1 MTEDQSVFPVTLW
14 YSTLGMGDGHDFAT
28 RGYLRSLMKVGF
40 FGLRLPPS
48 ISTSVLMLDEE
59 ADPDI
64 KQFAPLTR
72 PPDVARMKPLTLIKA
87 GDPRIGTTKTID
99 GTDRFG
105 KPMPMEV
112 QVTEGSIDLD
122 VEQEYVSTAR
132 QEVRSVVI
140 HHDPASIAR
149 HYTTLTKRG
158 KPNQV
163 GYVGVTVWETSHI
176 PDAVAMILN
185 ELHAIVVPSEHTKKA
200 LESSGVDIPVE
211 VVRHTFDP
219 ERWSYP
225 TMEELQYKERDSR
238 EKYVFYAIAT
248 PIERKNLKGLM
259 RAYFKAFENR
269 DDVILMIKTSGKKAE
284 IKPVANQALEESSI
298 TGKRPALKILSGNWP
313 TDKIRAFHLNGDCY
327 VSACR
332 AEGFGLCEMEAKL
345 CGSRVITS
353 EWGAAQEFL
362 THRVSAGGEMV
373 GSPYRGTY
381 EMNMVDNVRMTT
393 GDDILIPCDL
403 IPVEGMYGIGC
414 YDEDQQ
420 WADPKEEALVEA
432 MRKAAEQRLSPD
444 MDSWSRLRDE
454 LSIEK
459 IGNQLASVILRAR
472 EEAEREG
479 QEDVF

>member
-1 MTEDQSVFPVTLW
+1 MVDEQRVFPVTLW

-28 RGYLRSLMKVGF
+28 RGYLRSLMKAGF
-40 FGLRLPPS
+40 FGLRIPPS
-48 ISTSVLMLDEE
+48 ISTSVLMLDEK

-64 KQFAPLTR
+64 AQFAPLTR
-72 PPDVARMKPLTLIKA
+72 PPDVARMKPLTLINA
-87 GDPRIGTTKTID
+87 GDPRIGTTKIID
-99 GTDRFG
+99 GTDKFG
-105 KPMPMEV
+105 NPKPMEV

-122 VEQEYVSTAR
+122 VEQEYVSATR

-140 HHDPASIAR
+140 HHDPASLAR

-200 LESSGVDIPVE
+200 LEASGVDIPVE

-219 ERWSYP
+219 NRWPYP
-225 TMEELQYKERDSR
+225 SLEELGYKERADR
-238 EKYVFYAIAT
+238 KKYVFYAIAT

-259 RAYFKAFENR
+259 RAYFRAFEGR

-284 IKPVANQALEESSI
+284 IKPVANQALEEAAI
-298 TGKRPALKILSGNWP
+298 TGGRPALKILSGDWP

-332 AEGFGLCEMEAKL
+332 AEGFGLCELEAKL

-353 EWGAAQEFL
+353 EWGAAKEFL
-362 THRVSAGGEMV
+362 AYTESTGGEMA

-381 EMNMVDNVRMTT
+381 VMNMVDNLRKTT
-393 GDDILIPCDL
+393 GNDILVPCEL

-414 YDEDQQ
+414 YDEDQR
-420 WADPKEEALVEA
+420 WADPNEDALIVA
-432 MRKAAEQRLSPD
+432 MREAAEQRLAPD
-444 MDSWSRLRDE
+444 MDAWNRLRDE